1 MIQKNTTKFLVL
13 LGLMLIWLP
22 TGITDFWLIPLI
34 ISKVGFE
41 MYILIS
47 VLMVWYL
54 YKTID
59 GKTIGDKIQTVQ
71 REVKIFLRKL

>member
-1 MIQKNTTKFLVL
+1 MGKNTTKFLVL
-13 LGLMLIWLP
+13 LGLMLLWLP

-41 MYILIS
+41 MYVLIS
-47 VLMVWYL
+47 IFMVLYL

-59 GKTIGDKIQTVQ
+59 GKTLNDKIQTVQ
-71 REVKIFLRKL
+71 REVRIFLRKL